1 MEQSKSLFEQWEN
14 GVGLGRAW
22 WAFASAEDRKRTR
35 ELRRKGEHRGLQLSL
50 EEDLIARISA
60 GELQAFGIEGGS
72 DAGPILILQR
82 YFWKPEEID
91 WDKEI
96 LNSLGKKFYH
106 VTIQGEREP
115 EKAFTMAPEAVDL
128 ALIRVQWK
136 SVDEPPPSESRPS
149 HERSDQGVGHFG
161 HSEAETKK
169 PQMGRPPVLPMV
181 RAVVRELIDRN
192 SFRKLSKKQIEAQVR
207 DEAQKRFP
215 DLFRTPGQPAKN
227 TINKALNLEGWPQR

>member
-1 MEQSKSLFEQWEN
+1 MELSKSLFEQWES

-22 WAFASAEDRKRTR
+22 WAFASAENRTR
-35 ELRRKGEHRGLQLSL
+35 IRELQRKGEHRGLQLSL

-91 WDKEI
+91 WDKETVT
-96 LNSLGKKFYH
+96 SLGKKFYH
-106 VTIQGEREP
+106 VTIEGKREP
-115 EKAFTMAPEAVDL
+115 EKAWTMAAEPVDF
-128 ALIRVQWK
+128 ALII
-136 SVDEPPPSESRPS
+136 DPIDGTPPSDSPPS
-149 HERSDQGVGHFG
+149 KNTPDYAVGHSG
-161 HSEAETKK
+161 HSDAETQK
-169 PQMGRPPVLPMV
+169 PRMGRPPVLPMV

-215 DLFRTPGQPAKN
+215 DLFRGLGQPAKN
-227 TINKALNLEGWPQR
+227 TINKALKLERWPQR

>member
-1 MEQSKSLFEQWEN
+1 MAIDTTTLPPARGNREEKIFRDLFLE
-14 GVGLGRAW
+14 
-22 WAFASAEDRKRTR
+22 
-35 ELRRKGEHRGLQLSL
+35 GE
-50 EEDLIARISA
+50 LIARISA
-60 GELQAFGIEGGS
+60 GELHAIGFEGGS
-72 DAGPILILQR
+72 DTGPTLIPRR

-96 LNSLGKKFYH
+96 VNSLGKKFYH

-115 EKAFTMAPEAVDL
+115 EKVFTMAPEPVDL
-128 ALIRVQWK
+128 ALIRVQPN
-136 SVDEPPPSESRPS
+136 SIDEAPPSESRPS
-149 HERSDQGVGHFG
+149 NDRSDQGVGHFG
-161 HSEAETKK
+161 HSDSETQK
-169 PQMGRPPVLPMV
+169 PRMGRPPVLPMV

-215 DLFRTPGQPAKN
+215 DLFRGSGQPAKN